1 MKTLDY
7 ILAGLLILIAVVAFY
22 ALISYLGGYGA
33 IIGAC
38 IIAGLAN
45 LTIEKTTED
54 IN

>member
-7 ILAGLLILIAVVAFY
+7 IIAGLLILIAVVAFY

-33 IIGAC
+33 IIAAI

-45 LTIEKTTED
+45 LTIEQTTED